1 MPSLD
6 ESLDSFELDATL
18 NERQSL
24 DEASPARALAHA
36 QRWDSGERLVLESGG
51 ELPGVTVCYETWG
64 ELDESAANAVFV
76 CHALSGDSHVARH
89 DPQDAPGWWELL
101 VGPGKPVDTDRFF
114 VICANVLGGCRGTT
128 GPNYLRPDGEGPYG
142 ADFPVVTVR
151 DMVEVQKRLLDH
163 LGIDRLVAVVGGSL
177 GGLQAMTWGIDHP
190 KRVGACIVVAASPRL
205 SSQGI
210 AFDVVGRNAIRHD
223 PRFAN
228 GQYYDG
234 QAPEAG
240 LAIAR
245 MLAHITYLSDESMRA
260 KFDPTRLQPR
270 SIESGFESVF
280 SVGSYLAHQGD
291 RFVERFDANS
301 YITLTTAMDLFDLG
315 ESTKKLAQVMARS
328 ECRWL
333 FLSFSSDWLYP
344 PSASRQLVDALVGQ
358 SKRVSSC
365 EIDSPAGHDS
375 FLLEDNMQLGSAII
389 ASFLAFEAGDSGP
402 IRVPEEPHVDEPTSI
417 FFSQRLDYEMILRL
431 MPGQASVVDLGCGNG
446 ELLSILRDRG
456 HEPLLGLEHDQAAVA
471 ECIARGIDTIHADL
485 DEGVAAIPD
494 QSFDVALLSQTLQSI
509 VDVAGVLKEIVRI
522 GRRGIVSFPNFAYA
536 PLREMFVRE
545 GRLPKE
551 EGLYAY
557 DWHNTPNRR
566 FPSILDFQELC
577 SQLGIRV
584 EEAIYVDSKTGKEV
598 SDDPNLN
605 ADVAVVAVSAIGHA

>member
-1 MPSLD
+1 LS
-6 ESLDSFELDATL
+6 ESLS
-18 NERQSL
+18 S
-24 DEASPARALAHA
+24 DEARTALPLKHA
-36 QRWDSGERLVLESGG
+36 NVWTSGEPLSLENGG
-51 ELPGVTVCYETWG
+51 ELPEVTVCYETWG
-64 ELDESAANAVFV
+64 ELDDSAGNAVFL

-89 DPQDAPGWWELL
+89 DSADTPGWWDLL
-101 VGPGKPVDTDRFF
+101 VGPGKPVDTNRFF
-114 VICANVLGGCRGTT
+114 VICSNVLGGCRGTS
-128 GPNYLRPDGEGPYG
+128 GPNFPQPAGGRPYG

-151 DMVEVQKRLLDH
+151 DMVEVQRRLLDQ

-177 GGLQAMTWGIDHP
+177 GGLQAMTWGIEHSN
-190 KRVGACIVVAASPRL
+190 RVGACVVVAASPRL

-223 PRFAN
+223 PRFEN

-234 QAPEAG
+234 KAPEAG
-240 LAIAR
+240 LALAR

-270 SIESGFESVF
+270 SIETGFESVF

-301 YITLTTAMDLFDLG
+301 YVTLTTAMDLFDLG
-315 ESTKKLAQVMARS
+315 DSAEKLAQVMS
-328 ECRWL
+328 PSSCRWL

-344 PSASRQLVDALVGQ
+344 PSASRQLVDALVSQ

-365 EIDSPAGHDS
+365 EIESPAGHDS
-375 FLLEDNMQLGSAII
+375 FLLEDNMKLGSAII
-389 ASFLAFEAGDSGP
+389 ESFLSIETGERGP
-402 IRVPEEPHVDEPTSI
+402 IRVPEEPRAEEPTSI
-417 FFSQRLDYEMILRL
+417 FFAERLDYEMILRL
-431 MPGQASVVDLGCGNG
+431 MPARASVIDLGCGNG

-456 HEPLLGLEHDQAAVA
+456 HHPVIGLERDQEAVG

-485 DEGVAAIPD
+485 DKGFGAIPD
-494 QSFDVALLSQTLQSI
+494 DRFDVALLSQTLQSI
-509 VDVAGVLKEIVRI
+509 VDVSGVLTEIVRI
-522 GRRGIVSFPNFAYA
+522 GRRGIVSFPNFAHA

-557 DWHNTPNRR
+557 DWHDTPNRR

-577 SQLGIRV
+577 DQIQIRI
-584 EEAIYVDSKTGKEV
+584 EEAIFVDSRTGQEV
-598 SDDPNLN
+598 IDDPNLN
-605 ADVAVVAVSAIGHA
+605 ADVAVVAISAIRDD

>member
-1 MPSLD
+1 MTQNSD
-6 ESLDSFELDATL
+6 DSRSAHPLAF
-18 NERQSL
+18 
-24 DEASPARALAHA
+24 ARE
-36 QRWDSGERLVLESGG
+36 WTSGEPLRLENGG
-51 ELPGVTVCYETWG
+51 ELPEVTVCFETWG
-64 ELDESAANAVFV
+64 ELDEAGSNAVLI

-89 DPQDAPGWWELL
+89 ASNDDPGWWEILI
-101 VGPGKPVDTDRFF
+101 GPGKPIDTDRYF
-114 VICANVLGGCRGTT
+114 VICSNVLGGCRGTT
-128 GPNYLRPDGEGPYG
+128 GPNFVKPETGRPYA

-151 DMVEVQKRLLDH
+151 DMVEVQARLIDH
-163 LGIDRLVAVVGGSL
+163 LGIERLLAVVGGSL
-177 GGLQAMTWGIDHP
+177 GGLQALTWGLEYSS
-190 KRVGACIVVAASPRL
+190 RVGACCVLAASPRL

-234 QAPEAG
+234 PAPEAG
-240 LAIAR
+240 LALAR

-270 SIESGFESVF
+270 SIETGFENVF

-301 YITLTTAMDLFDLG
+301 YIALSTAMDLFDLG
-315 ESTKKLAQVMARS
+315 DTKEKLRGVVGQTS
-328 ECRWL
+328 CRWL

-344 PSASRQLVDALVGQ
+344 PEASREIVDALISQ

-365 EIDSPAGHDS
+365 EIESPAGHDS
-375 FLLEDNMQLGSAII
+375 FLLEDNMYLGGAIVG
-389 ASFLAFEAGDSGP
+389 SFLAVEAGAHGP
-402 IRVPEEPHVDEPTSI
+402 IRVPEEPWVDEPTSI
-417 FFSQRLDYEMILRL
+417 FFAQRLDYEMILRL
-431 MPGQASVVDLGCGNG
+431 MPDRASVVDLGCGNG

-456 HEPLLGLEHDQAAVA
+456 HSPLLGFERDQELVG
-471 ECIARGIDTIHADL
+471 ECVARGIDTVHADL
-485 DEGVAAIPD
+485 DEGLIAIPD
-494 QSFDVALLSQTLQSI
+494 QSFEVALLSQTLQSI
-509 VDVAGVLKEIVRI
+509 VDVAGVLREVVRI
-522 GRRGIVSFPNFAYA
+522 GRRGIVSFPNFAHA

-557 DWHNTPNRR
+557 DWYDTPNRR

-577 SQLGIRV
+577 AKLEIRV
-584 EEAIYVDSKTGKEV
+584 EEAIYVDSRSGREV
-598 SDDPNLN
+598 VDDPNLN
-605 ADVAVVAVSAIGHA
+605 ADVAVVALSRMSGS